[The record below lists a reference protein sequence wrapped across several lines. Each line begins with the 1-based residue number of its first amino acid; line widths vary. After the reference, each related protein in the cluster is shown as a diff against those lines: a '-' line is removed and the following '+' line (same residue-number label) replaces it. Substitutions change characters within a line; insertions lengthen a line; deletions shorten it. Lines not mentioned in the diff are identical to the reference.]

1 MSTSSAQERIT
12 IDIDTGG
19 TFTDGVVSTGRQT
32 WPIKV
37 LTTPHDLTIAL
48 RELIDE
54 AADRVGVEQ
63 AELLR
68 RVESIRYSTTL
79 GTNTVIERS
88 GPRLGLLVAEDAMA
102 TIRDAPAGSLV
113 ADILDPLDWHVRSLA
128 LTGDDDADR
137 EPVLQAVEELLEGGA
152 ERLVVV
158 LPDADGSREE
168 AVRRIVF
175 GEYPRHILGALPVLF
190 SSELA
195 ADTDLSR
202 RIATALLNAYLH
214 PQLETF
220 LYEAESVLRSR
231 GLHRPLFVFCN
242 DGTTN
247 RVAKVTALKT
257 HNSGPAGGVEA
268 ARALARHYGFAR
280 VATIDI
286 GGTSTDVAF
295 LADAGIEERRRG
307 GIDGTEVSLPM
318 RQIDALGGGGGTI
331 AEVDAG
337 GVLQLGPRSA
347 GAAPGPA
354 CFGFGGTEA
363 TVTDANLTLGVFDPE
378 QRFAGRVA
386 LDPARAKAAIEQHV
400 AGPLGLSAHAAAHA
414 VRTALEERIGTH
426 LRAGFDARHSR
437 DSVLIAFGGGGAV
450 HAARIAEHAG
460 IDRVLVPGLA
470 SVCSAFGIGFA
481 DVEHRYERIVPAAD
495 TAAADTAERELTERA
510 RIDMRGEGF
519 SLDDVTFAVTSSPA
533 DGDTVG
539 VALTAKAALPHV
551 GFPAA
556 QQPATAP
563 EPASTRKVWWDG
575 ETATATPVY
584 RTDAVAQT
592 TAPITGPAIVAGDIV
607 TVCVP
612 PGWTLQRDQYDQS
625 FLTREA

>member
-1 MSTSSAQERIT
+1 MGVTTVATTDTRIT

-19 TFTDGVVSTGRQT
+19 TFTDGVVSTGSQT

-37 LTTPHDLTIAL
+37 LTTPHDLTISL
-48 RELIDE
+48 RELIEE
-54 AADRVGVEQ
+54 AAGRVGVDE

-79 GTNTVIERS
+79 GTNTIIERS
-88 GPRLGLLVAEDAMA
+88 GPRLGLLVDEEALAA
-102 TIRDAPAGSLV
+102 IKAAPAGSLV
-113 ADILDPLDWHVRSLA
+113 ADLLHPVDWHVRAVA
-128 LTGDDDADR
+128 LTGDDSVDG

-158 LPDADGSREE
+158 LEADGAED

-175 GEYPRHILGALPVLF
+175 SEYPRHILGALPVLF
-190 SSELA
+190 SGELA
-195 ADTDLSR
+195 ADADLGR
-202 RIATALLNAYLH
+202 RIATSLLNAYLH

-220 LYEAESVLRSR
+220 LYEAESVLRAR

-268 ARALARHYGFAR
+268 AAALARHYGFGQ

-295 LADAGIEERRRG
+295 LTGARIEERRHG
-307 GIDGTEVSLPM
+307 GIEGTELSMPM
-318 RQIDALGGGGGTI
+318 RRIDALGGGGGTI
-331 AEVDAG
+331 AEVTPDG
-337 GVLQLGPRSA
+337 TLQLGPRSA

-354 CFGFGGTEA
+354 CFGFGGTDA
-363 TVTDANLTLGVFDPE
+363 TVTDANLALGVFDPG

-386 LDPARAKAAIEQHV
+386 LDTDRARRAVEQHV
-400 AGPLGLSAHAAAHA
+400 AQPLGVSVHEAAH
-414 VRTALEERIGTH
+414 RIRDALERRIGAH
-426 LRAGFDARHSR
+426 LQAGIAKRGNEEC
-437 DSVLIAFGGGGAV
+437 VLIAFGGGGAV

-481 DVEHRYERIVPAAD
+481 DVEHRYGRIVPAGEVER
-495 TAAADTAERELTERA
+495 AEQELTERA

-519 SLDDVTFAVTSSPA
+519 SLDDVTFATTRSPA
-533 DGDTVG
+533 DNGAVDVG
-539 VALTAKAALPHV
+539 LTARAALPHIAFTAAKRPTDV
-551 GFPAA
+551 PA
-556 QQPATAP
+556 PT
-563 EPASTRKVWWDG
+563 STREVWWDG
-575 ETATATPVY
+575 AGATPTPIYAAADV
-584 RTDAVAQT
+584 DAREARI
-592 TAPITGPAIVAGDIV
+592 AGPAIVAGDIV

-612 PGWTLQRDQYDQS
+612 PGWALEHDPYDQS

>member
-1 MSTSSAQERIT
+1 MATTADRIT

-19 TFTDGVVSTGRQT
+19 TFTDGVLSTGSQT

-48 RELIDE
+48 RELIEEAAACLELDE
-54 AADRVGVEQ
+54 AQ
-63 AELLR
+63 LLH

-79 GTNTVIERS
+79 GTNTILERS
-88 GPRLGLLVAEDAMA
+88 GPRLGLLVAQDGLA
-102 TIRDAPAGSLV
+102 TVKAAPAGSLV
-113 ADILDPLDWHVRSLA
+113 ADLLEPLDWHVRTVA
-128 LTGDDDADR
+128 LTGDDAQDS
-137 EPVLQAVEELLEGGA
+137 EPVLQAVEELLESGA

-158 LPDADGSREE
+158 LGDDGAED

-175 GEYPRHILGALPVLF
+175 DEYPRHILGALPVLF
-190 SSELA
+190 SGELA
-195 ADTDLSR
+195 ADTDLAR
-202 RIATALLNAYLH
+202 RVATSLLNAYLH

-268 ARALARHYGFAR
+268 AAAFARHYDVGQL
-280 VATIDI
+280 ATIDI

-295 LADAGIEERRRG
+295 LTDGQIEERARG
-307 GIDGTEVSLPM
+307 TIEATEFSLPM
-318 RQIDALGGGGGTI
+318 RRIDALGGGGGTI
-331 AEVDAG
+331 AEVTADG
-337 GVLQLGPRSA
+337 SLQLGPHSA

-363 TVTDANLTLGVFDPE
+363 TVTDANLTLGIFDAG

-386 LDPARAKAAIEQHV
+386 LDPERARRAVQDRV
-400 AGPLGLSAHAAAHA
+400 ATPLGVTVEEAAHQI
-414 VRTALEERIGTH
+414 RDALEQRIGAH
-426 LRAGFDARHSR
+426 VKAGVAERAGADPLL
-437 DSVLIAFGGGGAV
+437 VAFGGGGAV

-481 DVEHRYERIVPAAD
+481 DVEHRYGRIVPAGDD
-495 TAAADTAERELTERA
+495 TLAVTAERELTERA

-519 SLDDVTFAVTSSPA
+519 SLDDVSFAGTRAAGENGAIDVR
-533 DGDTVG
+533 
-539 VALTAKAALPHV
+539 LTARAALPHIAFTQV
-551 GFPAA
+551 DRPTDPPA
-556 QQPATAP
+556 PTSSR
-563 EPASTRKVWWDG
+563 EVWWDG
-575 ETATATPVY
+575 QAAVTTPVFAAADV
-584 RTDAVAQT
+584 DARHAR
-592 TAPITGPAIVAGDIV
+592 IEGPAIVAGDIV

-612 PGWTLQRDQYDQS
+612 PGWTLERDTYDQL
-625 FLTREA
+625 FLTREG

>member
-1 MSTSSAQERIT
+1 MSTTQDRIT

-19 TFTDGVVSTGRQT
+19 TFTDGVVSTGAQT

-54 AADRVGVEQ
+54 AAGLVGVEQ

-79 GTNTVIERS
+79 GTNTIIERS
-88 GPRLGLLVAEDAMA
+88 GPRLGLLVAADALPA
-102 TIRDAPAGSLV
+102 VRDAPAGSLV
-113 ADILDPLDWHVRSLA
+113 ADILDPLDWHVRSIA
-128 LTGDDDADR
+128 LSGDDDADR

-158 LPDADGSREE
+158 LPDADGAGEE

-195 ADTDLSR
+195 ADSDVQR
-202 RIATALLNAYLH
+202 RISTALLNAYLH

-268 ARALARHYGFAR
+268 ARALARHYGFSR

-295 LADAGIEERRRG
+295 LADAGIEERRHG

-318 RQIDALGGGGGTI
+318 RRIDALGGGGGTI
-331 AEVDAG
+331 AEVVDGA
-337 GVLQLGPRSA
+337 LQLGPRSA

-363 TVTDANLTLGVFDPE
+363 TVSDANLTLGVFDPA

-386 LDPARAKAAIEQHV
+386 LDPARALAAVEQHV
-400 AGPLGLSAHAAAHA
+400 GTPLGLSAHAAAHA
-414 VRTALEERIGTH
+414 VRDALEQRIGAH
-426 LRAGFDARHSR
+426 LKAGFDERHSS

-460 IDRVLVPGLA
+460 IARVLIPGLA

-481 DVEHRYERIVPAAD
+481 DVEHRYGRIVDAGDA
-495 TAAADTAERELTERA
+495 AAADGAEQELTERA

-519 SLDDVTFAVTSSPA
+519 SLDDVTFAVTRSPA
-533 DGDTVG
+533 AGGTVDVG
-539 VALTAKAALPHV
+539 LTARAALPHV
-551 GFPAA
+551 GFPSAA
-556 QQPATAP
+556 RPATAP
-563 EPASTRKVWWDG
+563 EPVSTREVWWDG
-575 ETATATPVY
+575 QRAVPTPVF
-584 RTDAVAQT
+584 TADAVAAT
-592 TAPITGPAIVAGDIV
+592 SAPISGPAIVAGDIV

-612 PGWTLQRDQYDQS
+612 PGWTLQRDQFDQS